1 LELWIGLGVVAV
13 LAIFVIITYNRLVG
27 GRNQTQ
33 AAWRQIDV
41 QLKRRH
47 DLLPN
52 LVETVKD
59 SMSYEQETLEKVIE
73 ARSKAMGATTRSD
86 TIAAEGAL
94 GAAVSRFMAVMEAY
108 PNLRAQDNIGAL
120 MEELS
125 STENRI
131 AFSRQHYNDSV
142 LSYNNAVQSFPA
154 NLVAGT
160 FGFQPAEYFEV
171 PEAETKPIKVDLR

>member
-1 LELWIGLGVVAV
+1 VELWIGLGAIAVAAIIGVV
-13 LAIFVIITYNRLVG
+13 IYNRLVA

-59 SMSYEQETLEKVIE
+59 SMGYEQETLTKVIE
-73 ARSKAMGATTRSD
+73 ARGKAMGATTRSD
-86 TIAAEGAL
+86 AIAAEGQL
-94 GAAVSRFMAVMEAY
+94 GAAVGRLIAVMEAY
-108 PNLRAQDNIGAL
+108 PNLRAQDNIGTL

-131 AFSRQHYNDSV
+131 AFSRQHYNDST
-142 LSYNNAVQSFPA
+142 LTYNNSVQSFPS
-154 NLVAGT
+154 NLIAGM
-160 FGFQPAEYFEV
+160 FGFATVEYFEV